1 MHLIICELKM
11 PFYLWPMITL
21 NVIQLAKSFGANT
34 VFSDVAFEH
43 QADTL
48 GIAGSNGSGKS
59 TFLKCLGGLLRP
71 SNGTIEWK
79 ENGNTLSKEE
89 FKTLLGYAAPYINL
103 YDELSCRENLEFL
116 SKVRHDPESNA
127 QITNWISNVEL
138 THVADQPFGTLSTGQ
153 QQRLRLASALFHDP
167 QILLLDE
174 PGSNLDEA
182 GRALIS
188 DIAHIFRASDKLLII
203 ASNNPDELA
212 LCEHVFSIEQ
222 QKFVEAE
229 SGV

>member
-1 MHLIICELKM
+1 
-11 PFYLWPMITL
+11 MITL
-21 NVIQLAKSFGANT
+21 NVIKLAKSFGTNS
-34 VFSDVAFEH
+34 VFTELSFEH
-43 QADTL
+43 QEHTL

-59 TFLKCLGGLLRP
+59 TFLKCLAGLLRP
-71 SNGTIEWK
+71 SSGNIEWY
-79 ENGNTLSKEE
+79 EDGNILANEQ
-89 FKTLLGYAAPYINL
+89 FKSRLGYAAPYINL

-116 SKVRHDPESNA
+116 SNVRHEPESKN
-127 QITNWISNVEL
+127 QMGNWITNVKL
-138 THVADQPFGTLSTGQ
+138 GHVADQPFGTLSTGQ

-182 GRALIS
+182 GRSLIS
-188 DIAHIFRASDKLLII
+188 DIAHIFRASEKLLII

-212 LCEHVFSIEQ
+212 LCDRVFSIEQ
-222 QKFVEAE
+222 QGFVEAE